1 MTHPENPTET
11 NSTSANL
18 TITTV
23 DGRSFS
29 LETDSASRF
38 QFLSP
43 QNLKNSNWQA
53 KNPDSDKKN
62 PDPSENFLD
71 LGKKTQI
78 QAIFHVNP
86 ASIWSNL
93 AKSHRFRWDFR
104 RS

>member
-18 TITTV
+18 TIPTV

-53 KNPDSDKKN
+53 KNPDSDEKPKFWQKKPRSQRKFSRSRQKN
-62 PDPSENFLD
+62 PDSSDISCKSGEYLIEF
-71 LGKKTQI
+71 GKI
-78 QAIFHVNP
+78 
-86 ASIWSNL
+86 S
-93 AKSHRFRWDFR
+93 
-104 RS
+104 